1 MKYLC
6 LVYVDEKM
14 LENMSQAQSQ
24 ALVDQ
29 SLDHDDTLRRSGHL
43 IAANALH
50 PVRAAT
56 TLRARK
62 GKILVTDG
70 PFAETTEQVG
80 GFVLIEAKDLEEAI
94 QLASEIPP
102 LRLGGI
108 EIRAIQELTHSREL
122 TKSSSTANSD

>member
-29 SLDHDDTLRRSGHL
+29 SLDHDDALRRSGHL

-122 TKSSSTANSD
+122 TRSSNANSD

>member
-14 LENMSQAQSQ
+14 LENMSQTQSQ

-122 TKSSSTANSD
+122 TKSGSNANSD

>member
-29 SLDHDDTLRRSGHL
+29 SLDHDDALRRSGHL

-62 GKILVTDG
+62 DKILVTDG

-122 TKSSSTANSD
+122 TRSSNANSD

>member
-29 SLDHDDTLRRSGHL
+29 SLDHDDALRRSGHL

-108 EIRAIQELTHSREL
+108 EIRAIQELTHSSEL
-122 TKSSSTANSD
+122 TRSSNANSD